1 MKYSHQLVIG
11 SLAVFVLTACS
22 GSPTQRRQAKDD
34 FEYLE
39 TPEFSQWQLPEDAQ
53 PQFYPNFDIPSGEFS
68 GGTGRQ
74 VDIRPPQQV
83 LELIPGARAE
93 RQNGEV
99 TLWLLRAEEADRVWQ
114 TAVDMLAQR
123 GIGIREQSE
132 NDIETDW
139 VTWVSEDEE
148 VEIGSRYSISRFQAN
163 NRHGFKINLIDWRE
177 GSEEK
182 PVSATNKERYNAFLT
197 NLVMAKYDE
206 NLRAEAALKAQE
218 LVKRIPIS
226 MGADRSGF
234 PVIIARTPYN
244 VLWQRLPELLPKMG
258 FELEERNQS
267 QGTVKAKYAAPDDE
281 FWETIGLQPID
292 LAPGTYTFLFGD
304 LGNRTSINVTDASGK
319 PVEEELLKS
328 MVPVLA
334 HVADQT
340 KDKKEAKAE

>member
-22 GSPTQRRQAKDD
+22 GSATQRRQAKDD

-39 TPEFSQWQLPEDAQ
+39 TPELTQWQLPEDAT
-53 PQFYPNFDIPSGEFS
+53 PQFYPNYDIPKGEFA
-68 GGTGRQ
+68 GGTGRD

-114 TAVDMLAQR
+114 TAVDMLTER
-123 GIGIREQSE
+123 NIGVREQSDKE
-132 NDIETDW
+132 IETDW

-148 VEIGSRYSISRFQAN
+148 VEIGSRYTISRFEAN

-182 PVSATNKERYNAFLT
+182 PVSATNKERYNAFMT

-218 LVKRIPIS
+218 LVKKIPIS
-226 MGADRSGF
+226 MGSDRSGF

-244 VLWQRLPELLPKMG
+244 VLWQRLPKLLPQMG

-267 QGTVKAKYAAPDDE
+267 QGTVKAKYASPDDE
-281 FWETIGLQPID
+281 FWDEIGLKPID
-292 LAPGTYTFLFGD
+292 LSPGTYTFLFGD

-328 MVPVLA
+328 MVPILA

-340 KDKKEAKAE
+340 KEAQEK